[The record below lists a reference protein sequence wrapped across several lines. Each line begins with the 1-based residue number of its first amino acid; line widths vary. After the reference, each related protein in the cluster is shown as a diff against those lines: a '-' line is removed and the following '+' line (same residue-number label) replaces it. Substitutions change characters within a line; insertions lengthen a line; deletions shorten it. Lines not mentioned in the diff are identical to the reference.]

1 VQINAFHVVGMC
13 LPSGEMLEQ
22 YKYALK
28 NLKERTKETKV
39 LSLDEAYDNLS
50 KLWDQADDNQI
61 DEYGDYDEDNVV
73 SLFDVNKDKL
83 H

>member
-1 VQINAFHVVGMC
+1 
-13 LPSGEMLEQ
+13 MLEQ